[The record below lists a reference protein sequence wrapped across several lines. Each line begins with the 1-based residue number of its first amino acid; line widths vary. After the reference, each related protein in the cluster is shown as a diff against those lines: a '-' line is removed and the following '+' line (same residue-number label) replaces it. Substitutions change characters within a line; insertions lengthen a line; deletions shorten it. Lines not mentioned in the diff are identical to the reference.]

1 MGWLDDLI
9 RFSIANLCDNFRAK
23 LGLVQHNQG
32 HYCSVAE
39 RSPWARLWVCS
50 FQHIFSFS
58 AQNDPMRKVVLKLA
72 GLKIRKLKHR
82 EAKQFSQDHTANEG

>member
-1 MGWLDDLI
+1 MGCLDDLI
-9 RFSIANLCDNFRAK
+9 RFSIAKLCDNFRAK
-23 LGLVQHNQG
+23 LGLAQG

-39 RSPWARLWVCS
+39 CSPWARLWVCS
-50 FQHIFSFS
+50 FQHIFSFN
-58 AQNDPMRKVVLKLA
+58 AQNDPMRKVILKLA